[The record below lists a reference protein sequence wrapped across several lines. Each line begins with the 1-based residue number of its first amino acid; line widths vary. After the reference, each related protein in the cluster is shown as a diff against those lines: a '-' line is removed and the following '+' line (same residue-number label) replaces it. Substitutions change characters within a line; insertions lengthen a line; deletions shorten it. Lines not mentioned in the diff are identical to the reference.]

1 MAEPMA
7 GTSGYASELEDAL
20 TALNGL
26 RRENMAL
33 KCALNQSERKAAAA
47 SERRDR
53 ATAVRHSS
61 I

>member
-33 KCALNQSERKAAAA
+33 KCALNQSERKAAAE
-47 SERRDR
+47 SERHDR
-53 ATAVRHSS
+53 ATVVRHGS